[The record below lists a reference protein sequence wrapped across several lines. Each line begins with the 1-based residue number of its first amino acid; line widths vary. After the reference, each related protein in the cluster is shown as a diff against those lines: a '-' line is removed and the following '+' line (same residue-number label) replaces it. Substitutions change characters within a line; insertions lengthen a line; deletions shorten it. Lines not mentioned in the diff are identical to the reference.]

1 MTRAYEANGDVLH
14 NAAGRRI
21 LAARRREASKVKLE
35 FPGVAEDLS
44 DAFNNAIAQGVMQRE
59 DRRDL
64 KTFFAKFELI
74 VSEIGEDEEIIAD
87 WFFHELSNIYHRIER
102 RDGAE

>member
-1 MTRAYEANGDVLH
+1 M
-14 NAAGRRI
+14 
-21 LAARRREASKVKLE
+21 KLV
-35 FPGVAEDLS
+35 FPETADDLS
-44 DAFNNAIAQGVMQRE
+44 AAFNNALDVGEMQRDNQL
-59 DRRDL
+59 DRT
-64 KTFFAKFELI
+64 TFFASFELI

>member
-1 MTRAYEANGDVLH
+1 MRLQ
-14 NAAGRRI
+14 
-21 LAARRREASKVKLE
+21 
-35 FPGVAEDLS
+35 FPSIAEDMD
-44 DAFNNAIAQGVMQRE
+44 DAYGNALDQGAMQRDNQR
-59 DRRDL
+59 DRA
-64 KTFFAKFELI
+64 TFFASFELI